1 MRGIVLE
8 RKEKVVAQA
17 FLGKRDKPK
26 NEGCLIFLIKLASL
40 SRKMVIKMCGVAKM
54 IKSIHNFLASF
65 RLGLKFLLIILTK
78 KFQKKDPKIINFY
91 YFCKNKVIKKL
102 NLRNHNMPIRLI
114 K

>member
-65 RLGLKFLLIILTK
+65 RSKDNQLLLFL
-78 KFQKKDPKIINFY
+78 QKQS
-91 YFCKNKVIKKL
+91 
-102 NLRNHNMPIRLI
+102 H
-114 K
+114 